1 MASHTQHIAKD
12 WAAARIE
19 HAHSK
24 PLAQKSYSGLGSQT
38 TIEHLIFYAAVWRH
52 RLYYIYR
59 VASITVDIPEVV
71 RSLHGSHRLIK
82 VKDIVDK

>member
-1 MASHTQHIAKD
+1 MI
-12 WAAARIE
+12 I
-19 HAHSK
+19 
-24 PLAQKSYSGLGSQT
+24 
-38 TIEHLIFYAAVWRH
+38 YAAVWGH
-52 RLYYIYR
+52 RRYYR